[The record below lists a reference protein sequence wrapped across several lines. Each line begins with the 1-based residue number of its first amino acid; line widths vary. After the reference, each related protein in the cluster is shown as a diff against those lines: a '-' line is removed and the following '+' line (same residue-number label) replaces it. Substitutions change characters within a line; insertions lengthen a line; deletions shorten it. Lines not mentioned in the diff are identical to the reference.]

1 MSPRRIVVVLIGLGL
16 IIVGSTVW
24 RSRLEYSPE
33 LALRQRLGNQLKE
46 VSSEDS
52 YDLSDACD
60 VFNDREK
67 WILFVLEA
75 NQLNDSTMRTYFET
89 ADQERIGLWVELEPP
104 LLRLGMGLGLENP
117 ESSTQLPIRVV
128 RRSERFTAT
137 IAVTKRG
144 TYLVANGKKMRSA
157 WPDIQGA
164 RWSCGTVRVGGD
176 SGSLSE
182 GYSCSQCDVRLHYAT
197 GENYETLQRI
207 LDSITN
213 VRKFESYRWIGNSLV
228 VGGLIVIVASEV
240 MQRRRRREKMSRLQS
255 EDDRTNDGSI

>member
-1 MSPRRIVVVLIGLGL
+1 MSLRRIVALLIGLGL
-16 IIVGSTVW
+16 IVVGSTVL
-24 RSRLEYSPE
+24 RDRLEYSPE
-33 LALRQRLGNQLKE
+33 LVLRQRLGNQLKE
-46 VSSEDS
+46 LSSDDT

-60 VFNDREK
+60 VFNDREN
-67 WILFVLEA
+67 WILFVLGA

-117 ESSTQLPIRVV
+117 ESSTLLPIRVV
-128 RRSERFTAT
+128 RRSERFIAT

-144 TYLVANGKKMRSA
+144 TSLVVNGKKLHSD
-157 WPDIQGA
+157 WPDIAGA
-164 RWSCGTVRVGGD
+164 RWSCETLRVGGD
-176 SGSLSE
+176 RDSLSE
-182 GYSCSQCDVRLHYAT
+182 GYSCSQCDVRLQYAA

-213 VRKFESYRWIGNSLV
+213 VRRFESYRRIGNSLV

-240 MQRRRRREKMSRLQS
+240 VQRRRRREKMSRLQS
-255 EDDRTNDGSI
+255 DDDRIDDWSI

>member
-1 MSPRRIVVVLIGLGL
+1 MNLRRTVVVLIGLSF
-16 IIVGSTVW
+16 IIIGSTVW
-24 RSRLEYSPE
+24 RDRLEYSPE
-33 LALRQRLGNQLKE
+33 LVLRQRLGNQLKE
-46 VSSEDS
+46 LSSEGS

-60 VFNDREK
+60 VFNDREN

-128 RRSERFTAT
+128 RKSERFIAT

-164 RWSCGTVRVGGD
+164 RWSCETLRVGGD
-176 SGSLSE
+176 RGSLSE
-182 GYSCSQCDVRLHYAT
+182 GYSCSQCDVRLHYVT

-255 EDDRTNDGSI
+255 EDDRTNDWSI